1 MDIKKLFNLIF
12 SHKLI
17 VTNEVTNG
25 LPDGVLWDNNTFY
38 IEKENGKYVVYKE
51 GHFDLTRKTTL
62 GEAVRW
68 ARNKT
73 ATLEEG
79 ENV

>member
-12 SHKLI
+12 SHKLT
-17 VTNEVTNG
+17 VTGEVTHG

-38 IEKENGKYVVYKE
+38 IEKVNGKYVVYKE
-51 GHFDLTRKTTL
+51 GHFDLTRERTL
-62 GEAVRW
+62 GEAINW

-73 ATLEEG
+73 TILEEG

>member
-38 IEKENGKYVVYKE
+38 IEKENGKYVVSGTNNRLLNCESKV
-51 GHFDLTRKTTL
+51 
-62 GEAVRW
+62 ASISS
-68 ARNKT
+68 NK
-73 ATLEEG
+73 
-79 ENV
+79 

>member
-38 IEKENGKYVVYKE
+38 IEKENGKYVC
-51 GHFDLTRKTTL
+51 L
-62 GEAVRW
+62 
-68 ARNKT
+68 
-73 ATLEEG
+73 
-79 ENV
+79 